1 MSILDEIRN
10 RATQPTVSPRQDSL
24 ASQAQETFSDAQM
37 EIAAPNHQDL
47 PSASAHTE
55 VNSVTPENQPVSEL
69 KQLEDQLT
77 SFPEIASRVPIR
89 LEAEIKEQIDT
100 LCNQEK
106 VTVETLLEAFYT
118 TCKDK
123 DSVMRQVLK
132 EAKKRLQSRKT
143 AGNIRSSITRLKN
156 ITKASK

>member
-24 ASQAQETFSDAQM
+24 TSQAQETFSDAQM
-37 EIAAPNHQDL
+37 EIAGPDHQDL
-47 PSASAHTE
+47 PSASAHIE
-55 VNSVTPENQPVSEL
+55 ANSVTPENQPVSEL

-156 ITKASK
+156 ITKA